1 MISFKYRWFVFK
13 VIIIT
18 FFFAFFG
25 MIGSIFE
32 RKGKL
37 MSFIAINW
45 SKIILKVGKINFN
58 INGLKNI
65 DLRKNYFFVPN
76 HESAL
81 DIPLVFASVPMHVVS
96 VAKIELSRIPFFGW
110 SMIAGGH
117 FFVDRSNHK
126 KAMKSIEKARIS
138 MNKNPRSVFLFPE
151 GTRSLDGMVGRFKKG
166 GLKLAIDLGVPIVPV
181 GIVGTNQFQSNLKR
195 GLNIG
200 NIELNIGKPIQTKKI
215 KKKEMLSFVEE
226 LRKKVILLKAK
237 DVS

>member
-1 MISFKYRWFVFK
+1 
-13 VIIIT
+13 
-18 FFFAFFG
+18 

-37 MSFIAINW
+37 MSWIAINW

-81 DIPLVFASVPMHVVS
+81 DIPLVFASIPMHVVS

-126 KAMKSIEKARIS
+126 KAMRSIEKARIS

-151 GTRSLDGMVGRFKKG
+151 GTRSLDGKVGRFKKG

-181 GIVGTNQFQSNLKR
+181 GIVGTNQFQSNLKK

-215 KKKEMLSFVEE
+215 KKKELLSFVEE

>member
-1 MISFKYRWFVFK
+1 
-13 VIIIT
+13 
-18 FFFAFFG
+18 

-81 DIPLVFASVPMHVVS
+81 DIPLVFASIPMHVVS

-126 KAMKSIEKARIS
+126 KAMRSIEKARIS

-151 GTRSLDGMVGRFKKG
+151 GTRSLDGKVGRFKKG

-181 GIVGTNQFQSNLKR
+181 GIVGTNQFQSNLKK

-215 KKKEMLSFVEE
+215 KEKELLSFVEE

>member
-1 MISFKYRWFVFK
+1 
-13 VIIIT
+13 
-18 FFFAFFG
+18 

-81 DIPLVFASVPMHVVS
+81 DIPLVFASIPMHVVS
-96 VAKIELSRIPFFGW
+96 IAKIELSRIPFFGW

-126 KAMKSIEKARIS
+126 KAMRSIEKARIS

-151 GTRSLDGMVGRFKKG
+151 GTRSLDGKVGRFKKG

-181 GIVGTNQFQSNLKR
+181 GIVGTNQFQSNLKK

-215 KKKEMLSFVEE
+215 KEKELLSFVEE

>member
-13 VIIIT
+13 IIIIT

-81 DIPLVFASVPMHVVS
+81 DIPLVFASIPMHVVS

-126 KAMKSIEKARIS
+126 KAMRSIEKARIS

-151 GTRSLDGMVGRFKKG
+151 GTRSLDGKVGRFKKG

-181 GIVGTNQFQSNLKR
+181 GIVGTNQFQSNLKK

-215 KKKEMLSFVEE
+215 KEKELLSFVEE

>member
-1 MISFKYRWFVFK
+1 
-13 VIIIT
+13 
-18 FFFAFFG
+18 

-81 DIPLVFASVPMHVVS
+81 DIPLVFASIPMHVVS

-126 KAMKSIEKARIS
+126 KAMRSIEKARIS

-151 GTRSLDGMVGRFKKG
+151 GTRSLDGNVGRFKKG

-181 GIVGTNQFQSNLKR
+181 GIVGTNQFQSNLKK

-200 NIELNIGKPIQTKKI
+200 YIELNIGKPIQTKKI
-215 KKKEMLSFVEE
+215 KEKELLSFVEE

>member
-1 MISFKYRWFVFK
+1 
-13 VIIIT
+13 
-18 FFFAFFG
+18 
-25 MIGSIFE
+25 
-32 RKGKL
+32 

-81 DIPLVFASVPMHVVS
+81 DIPLVFASIPMHVVS

-126 KAMKSIEKARIS
+126 KAMRSIEKARIS
-138 MNKNPRSVFLFPE
+138 MKKNPRSVFLFPE
-151 GTRSLDGMVGRFKKG
+151 GTRSLDGKVGRFKKG

-181 GIVGTNQFQSNLKR
+181 GIVGTNQFQSNLKK

-215 KKKEMLSFVEE
+215 KEKELLSFVEE

-237 DVS
+237 NVS

>member
-1 MISFKYRWFVFK
+1 
-13 VIIIT
+13 
-18 FFFAFFG
+18 

-81 DIPLVFASVPMHVVS
+81 DIPLVFASIPMHVVS

-126 KAMKSIEKARIS
+126 KAMRSIEKARIS

-151 GTRSLDGMVGRFKKG
+151 GTRSLDGKVGRFKKG
-166 GLKLAIDLGVPIVPV
+166 GLKLAINLGVPIVPV
-181 GIVGTNQFQSNLKR
+181 GIVGTNQFQSNLRKGR
-195 GLNIG
+195 NIG
-200 NIELNIGKPIQTKKI
+200 NLELNIGKPIQTKKI
-215 KKKEMLSFVEE
+215 KEKELLSFVED
-226 LRKKVILLKAK
+226 LREKVILLKAR

>member
-1 MISFKYRWFVFK
+1 
-13 VIIIT
+13 
-18 FFFAFFG
+18 

-81 DIPLVFASVPMHVVS
+81 DIPLVFASIPMHVVS

-126 KAMKSIEKARIS
+126 KAMRSIEKARIS

-151 GTRSLDGMVGRFKKG
+151 GTRSLDGKVGRFKKG
-166 GLKLAIDLGVPIVPV
+166 GLKLAIDLGVPIVPL
-181 GIVGTNQFQSNLKR
+181 GIVGTNQFQSNLKK

-215 KKKEMLSFVEE
+215 KKKELLSFVEE

-237 DVS
+237 DVF

>member
-81 DIPLVFASVPMHVVS
+81 DIPLVFASIPMHVVS

-126 KAMKSIEKARIS
+126 KAMRSIEKARIS

-151 GTRSLDGMVGRFKKG
+151 GTRSPDGKVGRFKKG

-181 GIVGTNQFQSNLKR
+181 GIVGTNQFQSNLKK

-200 NIELNIGKPIQTKKI
+200 AIELNIGKPIQTKKI
-215 KKKEMLSFVEE
+215 KEKELLSFVEE

>member
-1 MISFKYRWFVFK
+1 
-13 VIIIT
+13 
-18 FFFAFFG
+18 

-81 DIPLVFASVPMHVVS
+81 DIPLVFASIPMHVVS

-126 KAMKSIEKARIS
+126 KAMRSIEKARIS

-151 GTRSLDGMVGRFKKG
+151 GTRSLDGKVGRFKKG

-181 GIVGTNQFQSNLKR
+181 GIVGTNQFQSNLKK

-215 KKKEMLSFVEE
+215 KEKELLSFVEE

-237 DVS
+237 NVS

>member
-1 MISFKYRWFVFK
+1 
-13 VIIIT
+13 
-18 FFFAFFG
+18 
-25 MIGSIFE
+25 MIGTLFE
-32 RKGKL
+32 RKGKF
-37 MSFIAINW
+37 MSWIAINW

-81 DIPLVFASVPMHVVS
+81 DIPLVFASIPMHVVS
-96 VAKIELSRIPFFGW
+96 IAKIELSRIPFFGW

-126 KAMKSIEKARIS
+126 KAMRSIEKARIS

-151 GTRSLDGMVGRFKKG
+151 GTRSLDGKVGRFKKG

-181 GIVGTNQFQSNLKR
+181 GIVGTNQFQSNLKK

-215 KKKEMLSFVEE
+215 KDKELLSFVEE

>member
-1 MISFKYRWFVFK
+1 
-13 VIIIT
+13 
-18 FFFAFFG
+18 

-81 DIPLVFASVPMHVVS
+81 DIPLVFASIPMHVVS

-126 KAMKSIEKARIS
+126 KAMRSIEKARIS

-151 GTRSLDGMVGRFKKG
+151 GTRSLDGKVGRFKKG

-181 GIVGTNQFQSNLKR
+181 GIVGTNQFQSNLKK

-200 NIELNIGKPIQTKKI
+200 KIELNIGKPIQTKKI
-215 KKKEMLSFVEE
+215 KEKELQSFVEE

>member
-1 MISFKYRWFVFK
+1 
-13 VIIIT
+13 
-18 FFFAFFG
+18 
-25 MIGSIFE
+25 MIGSLFE
-32 RKGKL
+32 RKGKF
-37 MSFIAINW
+37 MSWIAINW

-81 DIPLVFASVPMHVVS
+81 DIPLVFASIPMHVVS

-126 KAMKSIEKARIS
+126 KAMRSIEKARIS

-151 GTRSLDGMVGRFKKG
+151 GTRSLDGKVGRFKKG

-181 GIVGTNQFQSNLKR
+181 GIVGTNQFQSNLKK

-215 KKKEMLSFVEE
+215 KEKELLSFVEE

>member
-1 MISFKYRWFVFK
+1 
-13 VIIIT
+13 
-18 FFFAFFG
+18 
-25 MIGSIFE
+25 MIGSLFE

-37 MSFIAINW
+37 MSWIAINW
-45 SKIILKVGKINFN
+45 SKTILKIGKIKFN
-58 INGLKNI
+58 IKGLKNI

-81 DIPLVFASVPMHVVS
+81 DIPLVFASIPMHVVS

-126 KAMKSIEKARIS
+126 KAMRSIEKARIS

-151 GTRSLDGMVGRFKKG
+151 GTRSLDGKVGRFKKG

-181 GIVGTNQFQSNLKR
+181 GIVGTNQFQSNLKK

-215 KKKEMLSFVEE
+215 KEKELLSFVEE

>member
-1 MISFKYRWFVFK
+1 
-13 VIIIT
+13 
-18 FFFAFFG
+18 

-81 DIPLVFASVPMHVVS
+81 DIPLVFASIPMHVVS

-126 KAMKSIEKARIS
+126 KAMRSIEKARIS

-151 GTRSLDGMVGRFKKG
+151 GTRSLDGKVGRFKKG

-181 GIVGTNQFQSNLKR
+181 GIVGTNQFQSNLKK

-215 KKKEMLSFVEE
+215 KEKELLNFVEE

>member
-1 MISFKYRWFVFK
+1 
-13 VIIIT
+13 
-18 FFFAFFG
+18 

-81 DIPLVFASVPMHVVS
+81 DIPLVFASIPMHVVS

-126 KAMKSIEKARIS
+126 KAMRSIEKARIS

-151 GTRSLDGMVGRFKKG
+151 GTRSLDGKVGRFKKG
-166 GLKLAIDLGVPIVPV
+166 GLKLAINLGVPIVPV
-181 GIVGTNQFQSNLKR
+181 GIVGTNQFQSNLKKGR
-195 GLNIG
+195 NIG
-200 NIELNIGKPIQTKKI
+200 NLGLNIGKPIQTKKI
-215 KKKEMLSFVEE
+215 KEEELLSFVED
-226 LRKKVILLKAK
+226 LREKVILLKAR
-237 DVS
+237 DVF

>member
-1 MISFKYRWFVFK
+1 
-13 VIIIT
+13 
-18 FFFAFFG
+18 

-81 DIPLVFASVPMHVVS
+81 DIPLVFASIPMHVVS

-126 KAMKSIEKARIS
+126 KAMRSIEKARIS

-151 GTRSLDGMVGRFKKG
+151 GTRSLDGKVGRFKKG

-181 GIVGTNQFQSNLKR
+181 GIVGTNQFQSNLRKGR
-195 GLNIG
+195 NIG
-200 NIELNIGKPIQTKKI
+200 NLELNIGKPIQTKKI
-215 KKKEMLSFVEE
+215 KEKELLSFVKD
-226 LRKKVILLKAK
+226 LREKVILLKAR

>member
-81 DIPLVFASVPMHVVS
+81 DIPLVFASIPMHVVS

-151 GTRSLDGMVGRFKKG
+151 GTRSLDGKVGRFKKG

-181 GIVGTNQFQSNLKR
+181 GIVGTNQFQSNLKK

-215 KKKEMLSFVEE
+215 KEKELLSFVEE

>member
-1 MISFKYRWFVFK
+1 
-13 VIIIT
+13 
-18 FFFAFFG
+18 

-58 INGLKNI
+58 INGLENI

-81 DIPLVFASVPMHVVS
+81 DIPLVFASIPMHVVS

-126 KAMKSIEKARIS
+126 KAMRSIKKARIS

-151 GTRSLDGMVGRFKKG
+151 GTRSLDGKVGRFKKG

-181 GIVGTNQFQSNLKR
+181 GIVGTNQFQSNLKK

-215 KKKEMLSFVEE
+215 KEKELLSFVED
-226 LRKKVILLKAK
+226 LREKVILLKAK

>member
-1 MISFKYRWFVFK
+1 
-13 VIIIT
+13 
-18 FFFAFFG
+18 

-81 DIPLVFASVPMHVVS
+81 DIPLVFASIPMHVVS

-126 KAMKSIEKARIS
+126 KAMRSIEKARIS

-151 GTRSLDGMVGRFKKG
+151 GTRSLDGKVGRFKKG

-181 GIVGTNQFQSNLKR
+181 GIVGTNQFLSNLRKGR
-195 GLNIG
+195 NIG
-200 NIELNIGKPIQTKKI
+200 NLELNIGKPIQTKKI
-215 KKKEMLSFVEE
+215 KEKELLSFVEE

-237 DVS
+237 NVS

>member
-1 MISFKYRWFVFK
+1 
-13 VIIIT
+13 
-18 FFFAFFG
+18 
-25 MIGSIFE
+25 MIGSLFE

-37 MSFIAINW
+37 MSWIAINW
-45 SKIILKVGKINFN
+45 SKTILKIGKIKFN

-81 DIPLVFASVPMHVVS
+81 DIPLVFASIPMHVVS

-126 KAMKSIEKARIS
+126 KAMRSIEKARIS

-151 GTRSLDGMVGRFKKG
+151 GTRSLSGKIGRFKKG

-181 GIVGTNQFQSNLKR
+181 GIVGTNQFQSNLKK

-200 NIELNIGKPIQTKKI
+200 KIELNIGKPIQTKKI
-215 KKKEMLSFVEE
+215 KEKELLSFVEE

-237 DVS
+237 DVPQ

>member
-1 MISFKYRWFVFK
+1 
-13 VIIIT
+13 
-18 FFFAFFG
+18 
-25 MIGSIFE
+25 
-32 RKGKL
+32 

-81 DIPLVFASVPMHVVS
+81 DIPLVFASIPMHVVS

-126 KAMKSIEKARIS
+126 KAMTSIEKARIS
-138 MNKNPRSVFLFPE
+138 MKKNPRSVFLFPE
-151 GTRSLDGMVGRFKKG
+151 GTRSLDGKVGRFKKG
-166 GLKLAIDLGVPIVPV
+166 GLKLAIDLGVPIVPI
-181 GIVGTNQFQSNLKR
+181 GIVGTNQFQSNLKK
-195 GLNIG
+195 GLNTG

-215 KKKEMLSFVEE
+215 KEKELLSFVEE

>member
-1 MISFKYRWFVFK
+1 
-13 VIIIT
+13 
-18 FFFAFFG
+18 

-81 DIPLVFASVPMHVVS
+81 DIPLVFASIPMHVVS

-151 GTRSLDGMVGRFKKG
+151 GTRSLDGKVGRFKKG

-181 GIVGTNQFQSNLKR
+181 GIVGTNQFQSNLKK

-215 KKKEMLSFVEE
+215 KEKELLSFVEE

>member
-1 MISFKYRWFVFK
+1 
-13 VIIIT
+13 
-18 FFFAFFG
+18 

-81 DIPLVFASVPMHVVS
+81 DIPLVFASIPMHVVS

-126 KAMKSIEKARIS
+126 KAMRSIEKARIS

-151 GTRSLDGMVGRFKKG
+151 GTRSVDGKVGRFKKG

-181 GIVGTNQFQSNLKR
+181 GIVGTNQFQSNLKK

-215 KKKEMLSFVEE
+215 KEKELLSFVEE

>member
-1 MISFKYRWFVFK
+1 
-13 VIIIT
+13 
-18 FFFAFFG
+18 

-81 DIPLVFASVPMHVVS
+81 DIPLVFASIPMHVVS

-126 KAMKSIEKARIS
+126 KAMRSIEKARIS

-151 GTRSLDGMVGRFKKG
+151 GTRSLDGKVGRFKKG
-166 GLKLAIDLGVPIVPV
+166 GLKLAIDLGVPIVPI
-181 GIVGTNQFQSNLKR
+181 GIVGTNQFQSNLKK

-215 KKKEMLSFVEE
+215 KEKELLSFVEE

>member
-1 MISFKYRWFVFK
+1 
-13 VIIIT
+13 
-18 FFFAFFG
+18 
-25 MIGSIFE
+25 MIGSLFE

-37 MSFIAINW
+37 MSFISINW

-81 DIPLVFASVPMHVVS
+81 DIPLVFASIPMHVVS

-126 KAMKSIEKARIS
+126 KAMRSIEKARIS

-151 GTRSLDGMVGRFKKG
+151 GTRSLDGKVGRFKKG

-181 GIVGTNQFQSNLKR
+181 GIVGTNQFQSNLKK

-200 NIELNIGKPIQTKKI
+200 DIELNIGKPIQTKKI
-215 KKKEMLSFVEE
+215 KEKELLSFVEE

>member
-1 MISFKYRWFVFK
+1 
-13 VIIIT
+13 
-18 FFFAFFG
+18 

-81 DIPLVFASVPMHVVS
+81 DIPLVFASIPMHVVS

-126 KAMKSIEKARIS
+126 KAMRSIENARIS

-151 GTRSLDGMVGRFKKG
+151 GTRSLDGKVGRFKKG

-181 GIVGTNQFQSNLKR
+181 GIVGTNQFQSNLRKGR
-195 GLNIG
+195 NIG
-200 NIELNIGKPIQTKKI
+200 NLELNIGKPIQTKKI
-215 KKKEMLSFVEE
+215 KEKELLSFVKD
-226 LRKKVILLKAK
+226 LREKVILLKAR

>member
-1 MISFKYRWFVFK
+1 
-13 VIIIT
+13 
-18 FFFAFFG
+18 

-81 DIPLVFASVPMHVVS
+81 DIPLVFASIPMHVVS

-126 KAMKSIEKARIS
+126 KAMRSIEKARIS

-151 GTRSLDGMVGRFKKG
+151 GTRSLDGKVGRFKKG
-166 GLKLAIDLGVPIVPV
+166 GLKLAIDLGVPIVPI
-181 GIVGTNQFQSNLKR
+181 GIVGTNQFQSNLKK
-195 GLNIG
+195 GLNTG

-215 KKKEMLSFVEE
+215 KEKELLSFVEE

>member
-1 MISFKYRWFVFK
+1 
-13 VIIIT
+13 
-18 FFFAFFG
+18 
-25 MIGSIFE
+25 MIGSLFE

-37 MSFIAINW
+37 MSWIAINW
-45 SKIILKVGKINFN
+45 SKTILKIGKIKSN

-81 DIPLVFASVPMHVVS
+81 DIPLVFASIPMHVVS

-126 KAMKSIEKARIS
+126 KAMRSIKKARIS

-151 GTRSLDGMVGRFKKG
+151 GTRSLDGKVGRFKKG

-181 GIVGTNQFQSNLKR
+181 GIVGTNQFQSNLKK

-215 KKKEMLSFVEE
+215 KEKELLSFVEE

-237 DVS
+237 DVSQ

>member
-1 MISFKYRWFVFK
+1 
-13 VIIIT
+13 
-18 FFFAFFG
+18 

-81 DIPLVFASVPMHVVS
+81 DIPLVFASIPMHVVS

-126 KAMKSIEKARIS
+126 KAMRSIEKARIS

-151 GTRSLDGMVGRFKKG
+151 GTRSLDGKVGRFKKG
-166 GLKLAIDLGVPIVPV
+166 GLKLAIDLGVPIVPI
-181 GIVGTNQFQSNLKR
+181 GIVGTNQFQSNLKK

-200 NIELNIGKPIQTKKI
+200 KIELNIGKPIQTKKI
-215 KKKEMLSFVEE
+215 KEKELLSFVEE

>member
-81 DIPLVFASVPMHVVS
+81 DIPLVFASIPMHVVS

-126 KAMKSIEKARIS
+126 KAMRSIEKARIS

-151 GTRSLDGMVGRFKKG
+151 GTRSLDGKVGRFKKG

-181 GIVGTNQFQSNLKR
+181 GIVGTNQFQSNLKK

-215 KKKEMLSFVEE
+215 KEKELISFVEE

>member
-1 MISFKYRWFVFK
+1 
-13 VIIIT
+13 
-18 FFFAFFG
+18 
-25 MIGSIFE
+25 MIGSLFE

-45 SKIILKVGKINFN
+45 SKTILKVGKIKFN

-65 DLRKNYFFVPN
+65 DLRENYFFVPN

-81 DIPLVFASVPMHVVS
+81 DIPLVFASIPMHVVS
-96 VAKIELSRIPFFGW
+96 VAKIELSRIPFCGW

-126 KAMKSIEKARIS
+126 KAIRSIEKARIS

-151 GTRSLDGMVGRFKKG
+151 GTRSPNGKVGRFKKG
-166 GLKLAIDLGVPIVPV
+166 GLKLAIDLGVSIVPV
-181 GIVGTNQFQSNLKR
+181 GIVGTSQFQSNLKKGR
-195 GLNIG
+195 NIG

-215 KKKEMLSFVEE
+215 KEKELLSFVQE
-226 LRKKVILLKAK
+226 LRKKVILLKVK